1 MDKVLRKKENWEL
14 MAILLEKS
22 LSYDNDPI
30 KIGSQLKDKSREKVP

>member
-1 MDKVLRKKENWEL
+1 

-30 KIGSQLKDKSREKVP
+30 KIGSQLKDKYREKVP